1 MWGKNVND
9 ERFEAQLLCVFPAS
23 APLIVVEK
31 ELHHIRI
38 AQDRHLI
45 CLWFSYLPAFS
56 LPAHVD
62 LQLYAVMDNK
72 VCIMVVDT
80 HEKLRGLPI
89 LAFRW
94 VVQVWC

>member
-1 MWGKNVND
+1 MT
-9 ERFEAQLLCVFPAS
+9 AS
-23 APLIVVEK
+23 ARARKTLSFVFMRSPLNFFGNAGCRFFLSET
-31 ELHHIRI
+31 
-38 AQDRHLI
+38 AT
-45 CLWFSYLPAFS
+45 FS